1 MYDFFIFLVTK
12 YGIFVCEGPCRIN
25 FGCQNSQTNHFCM
38 GDNSK
43 FLFSNIVFHTVATQ
57 KKFYGCWGLFAY
69 FITRKDY
76 FWPIWFVYS
85 LVLLVGGRDIPCS
98 WNFGRRGLLIR
109 TPVIVL
115 EPSNTYQ
122 NNALNLLS

>member
-1 MYDFFIFLVTK
+1 MTK

-57 KKFYGCWGLFAY
+57 KKILWLLGPLCIFYNQKGLFL
-69 FITRKDY
+69 TD
-76 FWPIWFVYS
+76 
-85 LVLLVGGRDIPCS
+85 
-98 WNFGRRGLLIR
+98 LIC
-109 TPVIVL
+109 
-115 EPSNTYQ
+115 
-122 NNALNLLS
+122 LLSCAISRGEGHSMFLKLWEEGTPY